1 MTYGDLL
8 DEERIAG
15 RAEGREEGEEN
26 RLIRQVCRKLRKGQD
41 YVEIAEDL
49 VEDEAHIKAICDAA
63 EKYAPD
69 YNEELVI
76 ADYRPAVLV

>member
-15 RAEGREEGEEN
+15 RAEGREEGEEIH
-26 RLIRQVCRKLRKGQD
+26 LIRQVCRKLRKGQD

-49 VEDEAHIKAICDAA
+49 VEDEAHIKAICNAA
-63 EKYAPD
+63 KKYAPD